1 MVLYFFV
8 ICYIRTN
15 FASRWKIWP
24 EFWKR
29 VEAKIAS
36 FFLLCFRW
44 LFRLFHHC
52 QNIVYSKFYIGV
64 SKFCLGFYMLT
75 GAKSCM
81 FLLFYNFFK
90 ESVCLF
96 SIPSVTYLFLC
107 SFWYRVHFTFVP
119 VILFPSPQLLCMWRH
134 DLHNL
139 LRRTGRNTT
148 VIRLFHLLA
157 SFWQKSG
164 CPIHT

>member
-1 MVLYFFV
+1 MIEVFIPGVEQVATAKEFIIHCLVLDLNHLDRVCEGLRSKHFLNCFFNINLSSSMVLYFFV

-15 FASRWKIWP
+15 FASRWKIWF

-81 FLLFYNFFK
+81 FLLFYNF
-90 ESVCLF
+90 L
-96 SIPSVTYLFLC
+96 IYL
-107 SFWYRVHFTFVP
+107 
-119 VILFPSPQLLCMWRH
+119 
-134 DLHNL
+134 
-139 LRRTGRNTT
+139 
-148 VIRLFHLLA
+148 
-157 SFWQKSG
+157 
-164 CPIHT
+164 